1 MLCLQAHLMG
11 LSPWQLNSVRTS
23 PTPKPPHPD
32 SLTLEQLRSYQQ
44 QYPYSLREQWQQ
56 QQHQQQVLQQ
66 ERQHLLHVSQQQPV
80 GRPGSAG
87 VRYNYQPLLQQQL
100 ELQQQLLQQ
109 QRDAPL
115 PWQQHGQ
122 HSSSPG
128 QQHRQQHRQ
137 QQEQRGYVAV
147 AGEPWHT
154 GKPRWQSHA
163 ATSAA
168 TGLHWAE
175 KRAAGKT
182 ALIPAD
188 NSSDSGS
195 SSSPSTASA
204 MAGSVAEAGGMQE
217 QHGGDLRNSIDW
229 AAKAMR
235 PLSPQTAAVAES
247 SSPVKRGSSSRQ
259 HLPSFNGQVLPKHL
273 AALVGQKG
281 APRHTA

>member
-1 MLCLQAHLMG
+1 MLRLQAHLMS
-11 LSPWQLNSVRTS
+11 LSPWQLPSVRTS
-23 PTPKPPHPD
+23 PTPKPPHAD

-66 ERQHLLHVSQQQPV
+66 ERQHLLQVSQQQPV

-87 VRYNYQPLLQQQL
+87 VRCDYQPLLQQQL
-100 ELQQQLLQQ
+100 ELQEQLLQQ

-128 QQHRQQHRQ
+128 QQYSQQG
-137 QQEQRGYVAV
+137 QREYVAV

-163 ATSAA
+163 AASAA
-168 TGLHWAE
+168 TRLHWAE

-204 MAGSVAEAGGMQE
+204 MAGSVAEKGARQQ
-217 QHGGDLRNSIDW
+217 QHGADLRKSIDW

-235 PLSPQTAAVAES
+235 PLSPQAAAVAES
-247 SSPVKRGSSSRQ
+247 SSPVKRASGSRQ
-259 HLPSFNGQVLPKHL
+259 QLPSFNGQVLPKHL